1 MFPRGVWIDFGVATG
16 PSAPECFSERADPR
30 GDGRRVRDGLE
41 VATGGP
47 DCSNFGDVQ
56 FDFSEDQ
63 RMFRDN
69 LRSFLEK
76 ECTPE
81 LIRKLW
87 DTDTGRSKELWAK
100 LGELG
105 ILGMLVPE
113 EHGGLGM
120 DEIDLVL
127 LLEETGRVALAEPI
141 VETAAVAAPLL
152 AELGGDTAAEWLPKI
167 AAGEAVVTLGHPL
180 SPVIADAHVA
190 ELLLVERDGALHAV
204 PSSAADLT
212 AQACSDASRRLFT
225 IEFAASDATKVAD
238 GERAA
243 TLVRSALDRGALSV
257 AAQMVGMSHRM
268 VEIAVEY
275 AKQREQFGKPIGS
288 FQAIKH
294 MLATVQVKTEFA
306 RPLVYRAAHSIAR
319 DTSNRSVDV
328 SQANAAASEAASLAA
343 KTALQVHGGIGYT
356 WEVDLHLWMKR
367 AWALESAWG
376 SRRFHRRRI
385 AEAVLDSDTP
395 PPSFGFSARV

>member
-1 MFPRGVWIDFGVATG
+1 MAAKPPRLKVAT
-16 PSAPECFSERADPR
+16 R
-30 GDGRRVRDGLE
+30 
-41 VATGGP
+41 GP
-47 DCSNFGDVQ
+47 DCSNFGVVQ

-69 LRSFLEK
+69 LRTFLEK

-87 DTDTGRSKELWAK
+87 DTDTGRSTELWAK
-100 LGELG
+100 LAELG

-120 DEIDLVL
+120 NEVDLVL
-127 LLEETGRVALAEPI
+127 LLEETGRAALAEPI

-152 AELGGDTAAEWLPKI
+152 AEVGGDWAAEWLPKI
-167 AAGEAVVTLGHPL
+167 AGGEAIVTLGHGL
-180 SPVIADAHVA
+180 SPVVADAHVA
-190 ELLLVERDGALHAV
+190 GLLLIERDGALHAV
-204 PSSAADLT
+204 ARDQAELT
-212 AQACSDASRRLFT
+212 PQACSDASRRLFT
-225 IEFAASDATKVAD
+225 VGFAASEATEVARGD
-238 GERAA
+238 QAARLLRAA
-243 TLVRSALDRGALSV
+243 TDRGALAV

-306 RPLVYRAAHSIAR
+306 RPLVYRAAHSIAH
-319 DTSNRSVDV
+319 DTPNRSVDV
-328 SQANAAASEAASLAA
+328 SQANAAASEAANLAA
-343 KTALQVHGGIGYT
+343 KTTLQVHGAIGYT

-385 AEAVLDSDTP
+385 AEAVLDTDAP
-395 PPSFGFSARV
+395 APSFGFSARV

>member
-1 MFPRGVWIDFGVATG
+1 M
-16 PSAPECFSERADPR
+16 
-30 GDGRRVRDGLE
+30 
-41 VATGGP
+41 
-47 DCSNFGDVQ
+47 Q

-69 LRSFLEK
+69 LRGFLEK

-87 DTDTGRSKELWAK
+87 DTDTGRSPELWAK
-100 LGELG
+100 LAELG

-113 EHGGLGM
+113 ANGGLGM
-120 DEIDLVL
+120 NEIDLVL
-127 LLEETGRVALAEPI
+127 LLEETGRVALPEPI

-152 AELGGDTAAEWLPKI
+152 AGLGGALADTWLPGV
-167 AAGEAVVTLGHPL
+167 ASGETIVTIGHPL
-180 SPVIADAHVA
+180 SPVVADAHVA
-190 ELLLVERDGALHAV
+190 DLLLLERDGDIHAV
-204 PSSAADLT
+204 PRDQATLT
-212 AQACSDASRRLFT
+212 PQACSDASRRLFT
-225 IEFAASDATKVAD
+225 VDFDVSDATRVSMSAD
-238 GERAA
+238 AA
-243 TLVRSALDRGALSV
+243 ALMDAAIDRGALAV
-257 AAQMVGMSHRM
+257 AAQQVGMSHRM

-306 RPLVYRAAHSIAR
+306 RPLVYRAAHSIAH
-319 DTSNRSVDV
+319 DEPSRSVDV
-328 SQANAAASEAASLAA
+328 SQASASAADAANLAA
-343 KTALQVHGGIGYT
+343 KTALQVHGAIGYT

-376 SRRFHRRRI
+376 SRRWHRRRI
-385 AEAVLDSDTP
+385 AEAVLDSDAP
-395 PPSFGFSARV
+395 APSFGFSARV